1 MRTFADSTGIEWTV
15 YAVKKQGG
23 STDRWSYLPEEFGDG
38 WLCFESDARKR
49 RLTPI
54 PACWREFSD
63 RALGVFFSR
72 RSLSTARAPC
82 SKISRSPTSG
92 MMQKLLV

>member
-38 WLCFESDARKR
+38 WLCFESDATKR

-54 PACWREFSD
+54 PARWREFSD
-63 RALGVFFSR
+63 RALEGLLQQAQSVNRSR
-72 RSLSTARAPC
+72 AVLEERPIAD
-82 SKISRSPTSG
+82 
-92 MMQKLLV
+92 